1 MAEDIDQLSRQ
12 LSAKQAEVEASKAVL
27 DQAMQKQAVV
37 MQVNTCVNII
47 VLNTFSNSR
56 HRLLQ

>member
-12 LSAKQAEVEASKAVL
+12 LSAKQAEVAASKAVL